1 MAIKSLKKTTIKMS
15 SRIYNYLKKNRYKI
29 TPVAYCVFT
38 RGLTRGAFE
47 FVFILHMTTGGG
59 GGCAAKCVC
68 SQLYCGVDILR
79 PQ

>member
-59 GGCAAKCVC
+59 E
-68 SQLYCGVDILR
+68 GVL
-79 PQ
+79 PSVSVVSSTAVWTS